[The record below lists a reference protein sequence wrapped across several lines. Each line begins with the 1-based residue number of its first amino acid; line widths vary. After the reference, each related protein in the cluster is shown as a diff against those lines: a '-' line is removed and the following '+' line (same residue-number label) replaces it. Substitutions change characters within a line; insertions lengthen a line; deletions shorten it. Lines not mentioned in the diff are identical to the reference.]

1 MNMLNLPLHT
11 LVDNHASPIGL
22 LWACGENFTDRMVR
36 LVADNAAALCHTVG
50 YLSLIHPPQIQI
62 IGRYEV
68 AYLKSLSPQVY
79 LCNLEQ
85 LFTIKHIACVIF
97 ADDCDVME
105 GMKELAETFQVPLFT
120 SVHPAQKVMNHL
132 HVVLQRLTLTPLT
145 LHGVFMDVLG
155 MGVLIRGDSGIGKS
169 ELALELISRGH
180 RLVADDAPEFR
191 RIAPTII
198 EGTCPLDMTPF
209 LEVRGLG
216 ILNVQRLFGDS
227 AVKKNKYLRLII
239 NLHPTHSNRLK
250 DLDRLNGDYSLFNVL
265 GVDVPEI
272 TLPVAPGRN
281 LAVLI
286 ECAVRHHSL
295 KQQGY
300 DAVEDFIFR
309 QQQAILV
316 GNLEEQEF

>member
-1 MNMLNLPLHT
+1 MLTLPLHT
-11 LVDNHASPIGL
+11 LVEHHASPISL
-22 LWACGENFTDRMVR
+22 SWVCGETFTDRVIR

-68 AYLKSLSPQVY
+68 AYLNSLTPQVY
-79 LCNLEQ
+79 LSNLEQ
-85 LFTIKHIACVIF
+85 LFNIKHIACIIF
-97 ADDCDVME
+97 ADNCDEME
-105 GMKELAETFQVPLFT
+105 GMRELAESFQVPILS

-132 HVVLQRLTLTPLT
+132 HVVLQRLSLTPLT

-227 AVKKNKYLRLII
+227 AVKKSKYLRLII
-239 NLHPTHSNRLK
+239 NLHPTHSSRLK
-250 DLDRLNGDYSLFNVL
+250 DLDRLNGDYSQCNVL
-265 GVDVPEI
+265 GVDIPEI

-281 LAVLI
+281 LAVLM

-300 DAVEDFIFR
+300 DAVEDFSVR
-309 QQQAILV
+309 QAQAIFIET
-316 GNLEEQEF
+316 LEELE

>member
-1 MNMLNLPLHT
+1 MLNLSLHI
-11 LVDNHASPIGL
+11 LVDTLASPINL
-22 LWACGENFTDRMVR
+22 SWVCGEDFTDRMVR

-62 IGRYEV
+62 IGRYEI
-68 AYLKSLSPQVY
+68 AYLSSLSPQVY
-79 LCNLEQ
+79 INNLEQ
-85 LFTIKHIACVIF
+85 LFNIKHIACIIF
-97 ADDCDVME
+97 ADDCEITE
-105 GMKELAETFQVPLFT
+105 GMQELAKTYQVPLFT
-120 SVHPAQKVMNHL
+120 TTHPAQKVMNHL
-132 HVVLQRLTLTPLT
+132 HVILQRLSLTPLT

-155 MGVLIRGDSGIGKS
+155 MGILIRGDSGIGKS

-180 RLVADDAPEFR
+180 RLIADDAPEFR

-216 ILNVQRLFGDS
+216 VLNVQRLFGDS
-227 AVKKNKYLRLII
+227 AVKKSKYLRLII
-239 NLHPTHSNRLK
+239 NLHPTHSSRLK
-250 DLDRLNGDYSLFNVL
+250 DLDRLNGECSLYNVL
-265 GVDVPEI
+265 GVDIPEI

-300 DAVEDFIFR
+300 DAVEDFSSR
-309 QQQAILV
+309 QQQAILAC
-316 GNLEEQEF
+316 NLDELE

>member
-1 MNMLNLPLHT
+1 MLNLSLHT
-11 LVDNHASPIGL
+11 LVETYAAPIGL
-22 LWACGENFTDRMVR
+22 SWVCGKDFTDRLVR

-68 AYLKSLSPQVY
+68 NYLNNLSKQVY
-79 LCNLEQ
+79 LTNIEE
-85 LFTIKHIACVIF
+85 LFRIKHLACIIF
-97 ADDCDVME
+97 ADDCDVLD
-105 GMKELAETFQVPLFT
+105 GMQALAQHHQVPLFKT
-120 SVHPAQKVMNHL
+120 ACSAQKVMNHL
-132 HVVLQRLTLTPLT
+132 HVILQRLSLTPLT

-198 EGTCPLDMTPF
+198 EGTCPLEMTPF

-216 ILNVQRLFGDS
+216 ILNVQKLFGDS
-227 AVKKNKYLRLII
+227 AVKKSKYLRLII
-239 NLHPTHSNRLK
+239 NLHPTHSTRLK
-250 DLDRLNGDYSLFNVL
+250 DLDRLNGDYSLYNVL
-265 GVDVPEI
+265 GVDIPEI

-286 ECAVRHHSL
+286 ECAIRHHSL

-300 DAVEDFIFR
+300 DAVEDFSTR
-309 QQQAILV
+309 QQQAILC
-316 GNLEEQEF
+316 NLEELE